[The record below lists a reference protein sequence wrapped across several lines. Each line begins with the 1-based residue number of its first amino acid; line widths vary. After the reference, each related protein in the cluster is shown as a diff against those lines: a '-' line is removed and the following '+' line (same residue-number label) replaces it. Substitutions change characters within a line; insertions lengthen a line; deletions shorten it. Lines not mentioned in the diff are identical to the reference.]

1 MKSKQSIRSIHV
13 GFGPAC
19 ILILALAMSATT
31 AFAQTP
37 VKSPA
42 IPADINQFVGKW
54 SAVHNG
60 TTYFLLEFHND
71 NGTLAGGIRVCAFT
85 IGEGDHPEITI
96 TNERLGESLPIRNVA
111 ISGKSLTFDWKDP
124 DGDENHFKFE
134 RTEEN
139 SGRLN
144 WRELPADAKM
154 PVIALTRQT
163 AKTS

>member
-1 MKSKQSIRSIHV
+1 MASIFV
-13 GFGPAC
+13 
-19 ILILALAMSATT
+19 ILVLAMSPTFS
-31 AFAQTP
+31 AFGLAAAQ
-37 VKSPA
+37 SPA

-60 TTYFLLEFHND
+60 TTYFLLELHND

-85 IGEGDHPEITI
+85 IGEGEYPEITI
-96 TNERLGESLPIRNVA
+96 TNERLAESLPIRNVV

-124 DGDENHFKFE
+124 DGDDNHLKFE
-134 RTEEN
+134 RTAEN